1 MLQCKSCCESTTI
14 PPDWVRLQWLGQL
27 VYWPSS
33 VPRDLRESVPW
44 ASKSGGASPSPNRT
58 NALSIEFA
66 ATRVNTR
73 ALSGAVLAGAGLGL
87 VLAVAYLAGGA
98 AKTATLTGPATRL
111 AAATPKTQVSIA
123 ARPALTATPAALV
136 VPVIHPAPPVTAAVA
151 HGQGAL
157 DCLTDAVYY
166 EARGEGERGQAAVA
180 QVVLN
185 RVRRGGFPKSVCGVV
200 FQGAAEHACQFS
212 FACDGAMRQGREQ
225 AAWRRAHVIAE
236 RALDGFV
243 MEEVGDATN
252 FHVAN
257 LGSIWGSGLVK
268 VAQVGAH
275 VFYKLTGHGTF
286 VARSSGGRSAGPSD
300 EATPIPADIGDQASL
315 ILASA
320 VTLKPLGQ
328 GGPAGPVPEPASAPA
343 PAAPAAAMKPT
354 TAAAKATATPAPVKP
369 PAPATAPAPMATA
382 AATKAD
388 G

>member
-1 MLQCKSCCESTTI
+1 MLRCKSSCESNTF
-14 PPDWVRLQWLGQL
+14 PPDWVGLQWLGQL

-58 NALSIEFA
+58 NALSIDFA

-73 ALSGAVLAGAGLGL
+73 SLSGAALAGAGLSA

-98 AKTATLTGPATRL
+98 AKTATLAGPAPRL
-111 AAATPKTQVSIA
+111 ADASPKT
-123 ARPALTATPAALV
+123 PALLAAKPAVTPTPAALV
-136 VPVIHPAPPVTAAVA
+136 APVIHPAPPVTAAVA

-185 RVRRGGFPKSVCGVV
+185 RVRRAGFPKSVCGVV

-252 FHVAN
+252 FHVAH

-286 VARSSGGRSAGPSD
+286 VARSSARPGGPDDQA
-300 EATPIPADIGDQASL
+300 APIPADVGDQASL

-320 VTLKPLGQ
+320 VTLKPIGGQ
-328 GGPAGPVPEPASAPA
+328 GGPTSEPASAPA
-343 PAAPAAAMKPT
+343 PAAPAAAK
-354 TAAAKATATPAPVKP
+354 TAAPAAKLPV
-369 PAPATAPAPMATA
+369 PAPAAKTAAPAAAPAPIATA
-382 AATKAD
+382 AATKAE

>member
-1 MLQCKSCCESTTI
+1 M
-14 PPDWVRLQWLGQL
+14 
-27 VYWPSS
+27 
-33 VPRDLRESVPW
+33 
-44 ASKSGGASPSPNRT
+44 
-58 NALSIEFA
+58 SIDFA

-73 ALSGAVLAGAGLGL
+73 ALSGAVLAGAGLSV

-98 AKTATLTGPATRL
+98 AKTANLAGPAPRL
-111 AAATPKTQVSIA
+111 ADASPQTLAPVAAK
-123 ARPALTATPAALV
+123 PALTPTRAALV
-136 VPVIHPAPPVTAAVA
+136 TPVIHPAPPVTAAVA

-185 RVRRGGFPKSVCGVV
+185 RVRRAGFPKSVCGVV

-252 FHVAN
+252 FHVAH

-286 VARSSGGRSAGPSD
+286 VARSSEGRQAGPSD
-300 EATPIPADIGDQASL
+300 QAAPIPADVGDQASL

-320 VTLKPLGQ
+320 VTTLKPLGQ
-328 GGPAGPVPEPASAPA
+328 GGPAGPVSEPASAPA
-343 PAAPAAAMKPT
+343 PTAPSAAKAVAPAAKAPTTATSPALKPSPAAAAPAPI
-354 TAAAKATATPAPVKP
+354 
-369 PAPATAPAPMATA
+369 ATA
-382 AATKAD
+382 AATKAE